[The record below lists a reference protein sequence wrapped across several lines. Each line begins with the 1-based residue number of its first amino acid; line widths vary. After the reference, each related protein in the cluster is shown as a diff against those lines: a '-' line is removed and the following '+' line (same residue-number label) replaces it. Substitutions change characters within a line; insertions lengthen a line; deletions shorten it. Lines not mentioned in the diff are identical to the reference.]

1 MKTQYY
7 RMKMTEKSHVSLRF
21 KQFRKAVRLTQNQLA
36 NRLNVSAAN
45 ICEIEKGKHKPSC
58 EILERLAL
66 IFNAN
71 LYWLLFG
78 QGEMFFNAGLISIDR
93 NPPESSQRK
102 EIDKFLKHFHLSQIV
117 RYSVLS
123 HFYSLMI
130 KERENIEKEIEE
142 LQKNMAYLHCYEKP
156 GD

>member
-1 MKTQYY
+1 MYYPGFFIKIQYY

-21 KQFRKAVRLTQNQLA
+21 KQFRKSVRLTQNQLA

-45 ICEIEKGKHKPSC
+45 ICEIEKGKHRPSC

-78 QGEMFFNAGLISIDR
+78 QGEMFFNPGLISMDQY
-93 NPPESSQRK
+93 PEPSNRK
-102 EIDKFLKHFHLSQIV
+102 EIDKFLKHFHMSQIV

-123 HFYSLMI
+123 NYYSLMS
-130 KERENIEKEIEE
+130 KERENVEKEIEE
-142 LQKNMAYLHCYEKP
+142 KQNKNHWI
-156 GD
+156 G